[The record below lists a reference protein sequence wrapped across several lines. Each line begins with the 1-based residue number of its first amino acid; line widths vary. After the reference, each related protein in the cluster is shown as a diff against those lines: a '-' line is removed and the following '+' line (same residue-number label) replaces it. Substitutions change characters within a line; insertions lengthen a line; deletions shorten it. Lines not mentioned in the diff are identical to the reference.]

1 MVHIRVIAPHDAAQ
15 KAAELLSREPTA
27 CNLVY
32 LEGAVRTPPGD
43 MLLVDVP
50 REEAS
55 ILVGDLK
62 ELGIHES
69 GSISVEPIE
78 VQLSAYADEA
88 ERRAPGAPADA
99 VVWEEVEARTQEQS
113 RLSISYIVFI
123 VLAGLIASAGIY
135 LDSSIVVVGAMV
147 VGPEFGPIAAFCVAF
162 VERRMKLASEALV
175 ALAIGFPVTIAAVVV
190 ASTVFKATGVTPET
204 FSERDHTL
212 STSISNPDFFAFFIA
227 FCAGMAGILSL
238 STAKS
243 GALIGVLISVTTIP
257 AAANVGVSAAYG
269 DDDAM
274 WGSLAQLGIN
284 IGGILIAGVMTLYVQ
299 RLFYRRR
306 RVEHL
311 HAPGR
316 SRAGLPIGRSATVP
330 PIGTSPTRTRP
341 RASSAPDR

>member
-1 MVHIRVIAPHDAAQ
+1 MVHLRVIAPHDAAQ
-15 KAAELLSREPTA
+15 KAFDLLSRQPTA
-27 CNLVY
+27 CNLVH
-32 LEGAVRTPPGD
+32 LEGAVKAPPGD

-55 ILVGDLK
+55 VLVGDLK

-69 GSISVEPIE
+69 GSISVEAIE
-78 VQLSAYADEA
+78 VQLSAAADAA
-88 ERRAPGAPADA
+88 ERRAPGVPADA
-99 VVWEEVEARTQEQS
+99 VVWEEVEARTQEQA
-113 RLSISYIVFI
+113 RLSISYVIFI
-123 VLAGLIASAGIY
+123 VLAGLIAAAGIY

-162 VERRMKLASEALV
+162 VERRMRLAGEALV
-175 ALAIGFPVTIAAVVV
+175 ALAIGFPLTIAAVIGTS
-190 ASTVFKATGVTPET
+190 AFFKVTGITPET
-204 FSERDHTL
+204 FTERDHTL

-257 AAANVGVSAAYG
+257 AAANVGVAAAYG
-269 DDDAM
+269 DDSAM
-274 WGSLAQLGIN
+274 WGSVAQLGIN
-284 IGGILIAGVMTLYVQ
+284 IAGILVAGVLTLYVQ
-299 RLFYRRR
+299 RVFYRRR

-311 HAPGR
+311 RSPGR
-316 SRAGLPIGRSATVP
+316 STAGLPIGRSATA
-330 PIGTSPTRTRP
+330 RTRATTTP

>member
-1 MVHIRVIAPHDAAQ
+1 MIAPPDVAQ
-15 KAAELLSREPTA
+15 KADELLSREPTA
-27 CNLVY
+27 CNLVH
-32 LEGAVRTPPGD
+32 LEGAVKAPPGD

-55 ILVGDLK
+55 VLVGDLK

-69 GSISVEPIE
+69 GSISIEPIE
-78 VQLSAYADEA
+78 VQLSAAADAA

-113 RLSISYIVFI
+113 RLSISYVVFI

-135 LDSSIVVVGAMV
+135 LNSPIVVVGAMV

-162 VERRMKLASEALV
+162 VERRLKLAGEALV
-175 ALAIGFPVTIAAVVV
+175 ALAVGFPLTIAAVIV
-190 ASTVFKATGVTPET
+190 ASLIFKETGVTPDT
-204 FSERDHTL
+204 FSERDHSL

-269 DDDAM
+269 DEDAM

-284 IGGILIAGVMTLYVQ
+284 VGGILVAGVATLYVQ

-306 RVEHL
+306 RTEHL
-311 HAPGR
+311 HEAPGR
-316 SRAGLPIGRSATVP
+316 RLAGLPIGRSATAA
-330 PIGTSPTRTRP
+330 PIATSPARTRP